1 MITITET
8 TRHGEY
14 HSIVSVS
21 SATASVGEVLRMVLA
36 ASPYYASPP
45 ETTYKDIWNGLVSQ
59 NAADYGWATYTL
71 TTN

>member
-1 MITITET
+1 MLTITET

-36 ASPYYASPP
+36 ASPYYRNPP
-45 ETTYKDIWNGLVSQ
+45 IRTYQDIYDGLVSQ
-59 NAADYGWATYTL
+59 NAADYGWASYTL
-71 TTN
+71 ATD